1 VILIAKDRNRRSTVG
16 NETSSRGLALV
27 NFRSTERRDLS
38 GAISP
43 AYPSFN
49 PIQALFWSAVI
60 NGVVAAPVMVMMML
74 LTANTK
80 VMGQFTVTGILRF
93 TGWLA
98 TAVMAAAVVGMLLL
112 SCSQGRRRPPALA
125 LPHNS
130 YLRR

>member
-1 VILIAKDRNRRSTVG
+1 
-16 NETSSRGLALV
+16 
-27 NFRSTERRDLS
+27 
-38 GAISP
+38 
-43 AYPSFN
+43 
-49 PIQALFWSAVI
+49 
-60 NGVVAAPVMVMMML
+60 MVMMML

-80 VMGQFTVTGILRF
+80 VMGQFIVTGILRF